1 MANDFYQKWLG
12 GSFSALNETNMTG
25 RVATYLSDLLPKNV
39 KGFLQMNATEEIQK
53 YALSLGS
60 NKTPG
65 LLTDLLHSSS
75 QRLGLLLNPMW

>member
-53 YALSLGS
+53 YDSPWEVT
-60 NKTPG
+60 KHQDFWRIYCT
-65 LLTDLLHSSS
+65 LLH
-75 QRLGLLLNPMW
+75 RGLVYC